1 MKTGCARCPKKQ
13 QTTIVPA
20 VQYVWMDPAS
30 TDPYT
35 NLAFEDWILRSSDPQ
50 SYVLYLWRNRPT
62 IVIGRNQ
69 NPWKEC
75 NLDMMASR
83 DVWLARRTSG
93 GGTVYHD
100 LGNSNYTVVMPRA
113 AFTRDWCAEMVSRAL
128 HQMDIPAYVNARHDV
143 AVDELKISGSA
154 FKLTSKRAFHHGT
167 MLIDADLSR
176 LHGCLHS
183 KNKDTIEA
191 KGVDSVR
198 SRVANLREYS
208 LAIDHLSFCDA
219 VMREFEK
226 TLGCE
231 LSTLANVTRWDAT
244 GLDPHV
250 LTERERI
257 SQWEWLYGQTPEF
270 VHRFHCHFAWA
281 SVFAS
286 ITARRGL
293 ITSAEVNTSE
303 SALEPPV
310 GVRKAFA
317 DVARLLQDARYDRD
331 EIRTRLRP
339 LLGDKSNPFVTE
351 LCEWMLLQI

>member
-1 MKTGCARCPKKQ
+1 
-13 QTTIVPA
+13 
-20 VQYVWMDPAS
+20 
-30 TDPYT
+30 
-35 NLAFEDWILRSSDPQ
+35 
-50 SYVLYLWRNRPT
+50 
-62 IVIGRNQ
+62 
-69 NPWKEC
+69 
-75 NLDMMASR
+75 MMASR

-100 LGNSNYTVVMPRA
+100 LGNSNYTVVMPRD

-128 HQMDIPAYVNARHDV
+128 HHMDIPAYVNARHDV
-143 AVDELKISGSA
+143 TVDDLKISGSA

-167 MLIDADLSR
+167 MLIDADLTR

-183 KNKDTIEA
+183 KNKDAIEA

-208 LAIDHLSFCDA
+208 MAIDHPSFCDA
-219 VMREFEK
+219 VMREFET
-226 TLGCE
+226 TLGCK
-231 LSTLANVTRWDAT
+231 LGAAGNVTRWNGN

-257 SQWEWLYGQTPEF
+257 SQWAWLYGQTPEF
-270 VHRFHCHFAWA
+270 VHRFYNHFSWA

-293 ITSAEVNTSE
+293 ITGVEISTSQ

-317 DVARLLQDARYDRD
+317 DIVHLLQDSRYERD
-331 EIRTRLRP
+331 EIESRLKP
-339 LLGDKSNPFVTE
+339 LLENDNGNAFVAE
-351 LCEWMLLQI
+351 LCEWVVLQI

>member
-1 MKTGCARCPKKQ
+1 AHC
-13 QTTIVPA
+13 
-20 VQYVWMDPAS
+20 YVSES

-35 NLAFEDWILRSSDPQ
+35 NLAFEDWILRTSDPQ

-75 NLDMMASR
+75 NLDMMATR

-100 LGNSNYTVVMPRA
+100 LGNSNYTVVMPRT
-113 AFTRDWCAEMVSRAL
+113 AFTRNWCAEMVAQAL
-128 HQMDIPAYVNARHDV
+128 QQMDIPAYVNARHDV

-154 FKLTSKRAFHHGT
+154 FRLTSKRAFHHGT

-176 LHGCLHS
+176 LHGCLLS
-183 KNKDTIEA
+183 RNKDAIEA

-208 LAIDHLSFCDA
+208 LAIDHSSFCDA

-226 TLGCE
+226 TLGCSLDE
-231 LSTLANVTRWDAT
+231 TSGNVTRWSGSSAD
-244 GLDPHV
+244 LDPHV
-250 LTERERI
+250 HTERKRI
-257 SQWEWLYGQTPEF
+257 SHWDWLYGQTPEF
-270 VHRFHCHFAWA
+270 VHRFHAHFAWA

-286 ITARRGL
+286 VAARRGL
-293 ITSAEVNTSE
+293 ITSADIGTSS

-317 DVARLLQDARYDRD
+317 DIARVLQDARYDRA
-331 EIRTRLRP
+331 EIKTRLEPVRADTDSP
-339 LLGDKSNPFVTE
+339 HVAE
-351 LCEWMLLQI
+351 LVEWVAAQI